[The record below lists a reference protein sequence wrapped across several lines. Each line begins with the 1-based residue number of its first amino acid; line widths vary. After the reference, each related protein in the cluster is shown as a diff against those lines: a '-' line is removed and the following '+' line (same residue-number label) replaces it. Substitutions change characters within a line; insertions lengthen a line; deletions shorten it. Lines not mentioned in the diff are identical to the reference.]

1 MVVDFLCV
9 GILYQ
14 ITLRGRL
21 LLIKYLELYLK
32 ELEEL
37 PVYSD
42 EEIREAKRKA
52 VADDDKDAQ
61 DILMNHYLRSVVD
74 IARTYVECEVP
85 SEDLIG
91 EGNIGMMTAIRA
103 LATLDDPDEVDG
115 FVGKLIMDAM
125 DAAIYED
132 NDARESMQVMV
143 DRINEINDKARELS
157 EDMRRPVTAE
167 ELSQETGISEN
178 EIREAMR
185 MSGGQI
191 EGLVP

>member
-1 MVVDFLCV
+1 MD
-9 GILYQ
+9 
-14 ITLRGRL
+14 
-21 LLIKYLELYLK
+21 KYLELYLK